1 MIRKSQYRIGLM
13 GIVHNLRK
21 MAKREIENH
30 NLSDYFIYKNQYNR
44 ITLLLEKYFRFNL
57 TQNLENQ
64 NLKIAV

>member
-21 MAKREIENH
+21 MVKREIENH

>member
-21 MAKREIENH
+21 MVKREIENH

-44 ITLLLEKYFRFNL
+44 ITLLLKKYFRFNL

>member
-1 MIRKSQYRIGLM
+1 M
-13 GIVHNLRK
+13 GTAHNLKK
-21 MAKREIENH
+21 MTKKAIENH

-44 ITLLLEKYFRFNL
+44 ITLLLKKYFRFNL